1 MAKTKNGG
9 TYRGA
14 RESSGIEDSACRE
27 EENISDVPARVPASS
42 DTPEAE
48 AEKISSDHYNG
59 QPSNQVKL
67 VVKLIENCMS
77 VKQV

>member
-1 MAKTKNGG
+1 MAKTRNGG

-14 RESSGIEDSACRE
+14 RESSGVEDWTSRE
-27 EENISDVPARVPASS
+27 EENISDMPARVPASS

-48 AEKISSDHYNG
+48 AEKISSDHCNG

-67 VVKLIENCMS
+67 VVRLIEKCMS
-77 VKQV
+77 VKEI